1 MNSEATPFAL
11 ATTPLRLGVLVLPDA
26 NMLSLSATVDP
37 LRAANRRAGT
47 ALYAWE
53 FCTPAGLPVA
63 LTSGARIDGPSLND
77 AAPVDAL
84 AVVAGFNV
92 AAHTTPGLRTGL
104 RAVARTGVAV
114 GGVDAGPWVL
124 AMAGLLDGHRATT
137 HWEDLEA
144 FAAAFPAVDVV
155 ADRYIL
161 SGNRFTTGGAVPC
174 IDLMLHLIRSRQGPE
189 LAARVASAFIY
200 DTERPATA
208 PQSRSGATRLDR
220 AAPQVAR
227 AVRLMEALIEE
238 PPPIAAIARRVGL
251 SPRRLETLFARD
263 LGQTPGTYFRGLRL
277 AEARRLVSDTRLGFG
292 EIAVRCGFASQAA
305 FTRAFAAAFGAP
317 PGRLRGR

>member
-1 MNSEATPFAL
+1 MKSETHLFAPTD
-11 ATTPLRLGVLVLPDA
+11 APLRLGVLVLPET

-37 LRAANRRAGT
+37 LRAANRRAGR
-47 ALYAWE
+47 ALYGWE
-53 FCTPAGLPVA
+53 FLTPEGAPVP
-63 LTSGARIDGPSLND
+63 LTSGATVAG
-77 AAPVDAL
+77 AAL
-84 AVVAGFNV
+84 ADARPMQALVVVAGFNV
-92 AAHTTPGLRTGL
+92 VTHAPPALLARL
-104 RAVARTGVAV
+104 RALARDGVAM

-124 AMAGLLDGHRATT
+124 ARAGLLDGHRATT

-144 FAAAFPAVDVV
+144 FAAAFPRVEVL

-161 SGNRFTTGGAVPC
+161 SGARFTTGGAVPC

-208 PQSRSGATRLDR
+208 PQSRAGATRLDR

-227 AVRLMEALIEE
+227 AVALMEALIEE
-238 PPPIAAIARRVGL
+238 PPPVAALARRVGL
-251 SPRRLETLFARD
+251 SPRRLEALFARD
-263 LGQTPGTYFRGLRL
+263 LGTTPGAYFRGLRL
-277 AEARRLVSDTRLGFG
+277 AEARRLVTDTRLPFG

-305 FTRAFAAAFGAP
+305 FTRAFSQRFGAA
-317 PGRLRGR
+317 PGVVRAR